1 MCHRC
6 NESTNQWINE
16 SVIQGINES
25 INKRVTESVNQE
37 WTKEWLNWRK
47 EGGMDEW
54 MDEWVAFLCGL
65 LLHWATSFFSYFFSE
80 QPLIWAT
87 SSFTCLPASSSVASA
102 THFFSSCSCYNAFSN
117 QLQSR
122 LAGASQHH
130 WCFPARSRVNALC
143 HSRLQTMGTRRHKS
157 GAAPNVQF
165 FSILIRA
172 HSLSLSTFWWPN
184 LLKVPRV
191 CQLLT
196 VFMWNQALATVLCTY
211 IEACTCRNRGPTSAT
226 PQATKNNGVLR
237 PTVFFTR
244 EFKRS
249 RSLTLP
255 NYLMMGG
262 WHDDLVDMIVGI
274 LAMTIIRNS
283 EVLRLNFL
291 W

>member
-80 QPLIWAT
+80 QPLVWAT

-172 HSLSLSTFWWPN
+172 HSLSLSLHSGDLIYW
-184 LLKVPRV
+184 K
-191 CQLLT
+191 C
-196 VFMWNQALATVLCTY
+196 
-211 IEACTCRNRGPTSAT
+211 PTSVSFLRFLCEIKLSLRSCVLISRPAPVET
-226 PQATKNNGVLR
+226 EALLRRPRKPQKTTGFCARQCFSPVNSSV
-237 PTVFFTR
+237 P
-244 EFKRS
+244 
-249 RSLTLP
+249 
-255 NYLMMGG
+255 
-262 WHDDLVDMIVGI
+262 DLLHFQTTWWWVVDMMIW
-274 LAMTIIRNS
+274 LTW
-283 EVLRLNFL
+283 L
-291 W
+291 WEF